1 MERDNFEIS
10 QELEQ
15 MREQFRILTEK
26 VEKQNIVY
34 EKQLRASMRKR
45 VNTYNLLEVWMPII
59 VLIVGCPIIYVI
71 MIQRAGMPV
80 WTNIMLWAYFAT
92 VVVALLIKK
101 IKQDRILD
109 YKGDI
114 KQFANNVKT
123 VKKWHVRFNAI
134 GSAAGVIFIIP
145 FYMEYVKAVNRT
157 VAISREALIVSI
169 IVMVIILVLDMY
181 FDTRKGRLLDNIIK
195 EIEE

>member
-1 MERDNFEIS
+1 M
-10 QELEQ
+10 
-15 MREQFRILTEK
+15 
-26 VEKQNIVY
+26 
-34 EKQLRASMRKR
+34 
-45 VNTYNLLEVWMPII
+45 
-59 VLIVGCPIIYVI
+59 
-71 MIQRAGMPV
+71 
-80 WTNIMLWAYFAT
+80 
-92 VVVALLIKK
+92 
-101 IKQDRILD
+101 D

-157 VAISREALIVSI
+157 VAISQEALIVSI
-169 IVMVIILVLDMY
+169 IVMVIVLVLDMY

>member
-45 VNTYNLLEVWMPII
+45 VNSYNLWEVWMPIVVI
-59 VLIVGCPIIYVI
+59 IGGCPLIYEL

-80 WTNIMLWAYFAT
+80 WTSIMLWAYFAIAIVEST
-92 VVVALLIKK
+92 QADSHIANFDKVLQATNTNIPVYLLPITDLKN
-101 IKQDRILD
+101 IYNQLYLNIP
-109 YKGDI
+109 
-114 KQFANNVKT
+114 NN
-123 VKKWHVRFNAI
+123 
-134 GSAAGVIFIIP
+134 
-145 FYMEYVKAVNRT
+145 
-157 VAISREALIVSI
+157 
-169 IVMVIILVLDMY
+169 
-181 FDTRKGRLLDNIIK
+181 
-195 EIEE
+195 

>member
-15 MREQFRILTEK
+15 MRQQFKILTEK

-114 KQFANNVKT
+114 KQFANNVKI

-157 VAISREALIVSI
+157 VAISQEVVIVTI
-169 IVMVIILVLDMY
+169 ILMVIIIGLDMY
-181 FDTRKGRLLDNIIK
+181 LDTRKGRLLDNIIK